1 MKTIVVL
8 TDQLHKIGGINSL
21 IPLKAN
27 YWADE
32 KNYNVHIV
40 TTEQDNKS
48 SFYKF
53 SPKVVHHDLDIDFD
67 RGKSYFGYRNF
78 PKVLKNIR
86 ILRQLLKKL
95 NPDLLIIANHI
106 PATLFF
112 PLLNTR
118 AKILKEY
125 HFTQYYRSR
134 KKPNLFRKFEKYIES
149 KLDFQVV
156 LSEEEKSF
164 YSSKKVYCIPNP
176 VPFTTIPQPKFE
188 QREKVAIAAGRI
200 SPVKRFDILLD
211 IWAEFKKQD
220 SSWKLEIYGDG
231 LKSDVDSLKNQ
242 MISLGITDSVKFLEP
257 VNNLTEIM
265 RTKALYLMTSAQ
277 ECFPM
282 VLLEAQASGL
292 PIISYDCPT
301 GPRNIIESG
310 KNGILVEM
318 DNQQSFVN
326 AINFISNDDSQRMRM
341 AKEGFDNVQKYLLN
355 NVMDIWEDKIIK
367 QI

>member
-1 MKTIVVL
+1 MKTIIIL

-27 YWADE
+27 FWADE
-32 KNYNVHIV
+32 KNYNIHII
-40 TTEQDNKS
+40 TTEQKNNP
-48 SFYKF
+48 FLYAF
-53 SPKVVHHDLDIDFD
+53 SPKVFHHDLDVDYD
-67 RGKSYFGYRNF
+67 RSKSYFGKRNF
-78 PKVLKNIR
+78 PRVLKNLWV
-86 ILRQLLKKL
+86 LRQLLKKL

-106 PATLFF
+106 PVTLFF
-112 PLLNTR
+112 PLLGTK
-118 AKILKEY
+118 AMILKEY
-125 HFTQYYRSR
+125 HFTQFHRSKR
-134 KKPNLFRKFEKYIES
+134 KQTLFRRFEKYIES
-149 KLDFQVV
+149 KLDFRVV

-164 YSSKKVYCIPNP
+164 YNSKRVHCIPNP
-176 VPFTTIPQPKFE
+176 IPYSSLPNPKFE

-220 SSWKLEIYGDG
+220 STWKLEIYGEG
-231 LKSDVDSLKNQ
+231 MKEDVDSLKNQ
-242 MISLGITDSVKFLEP
+242 MVSLGISDSVKILDS
-257 VNNLTEIM
+257 VNNLPEIM
-265 RTKALYLMTSAQ
+265 QRKGMYLMTSFE

-310 KNGILVEM
+310 ENGILVEM
-318 DNQQSFVN
+318 DNKKLFVD
-326 AINFISNDDSQRMRM
+326 ALIHLTIDETQRLRL
-341 AKEGFDNVQKYLLN
+341 ATKGFENVQKYLLN
-355 NVMDIWEDKIIK
+355 YVMDKWEYKIIK